1 MSAPQM
7 ILCCSNGH
15 VQPMPNSK
23 FCIYCGEP
31 TQLQSLGPVA
41 SPNSGAYAP
50 PAMAPAAAVP
60 VQPMVMTPTMA
71 VPVQGPRI
79 AAKSSHPGCCS
90 TCGGDGSGLA
100 ANRVVCPE
108 CRWLRP
114 LVPGYQVDAS
124 AFAWAGDAKAMATL
138 RSIKVLTAAAA
149 AVSEKVGR
157 RWIEVTFN
165 GIRLSEK
172 QLPQIYSQAVRAARV
187 LGMPHMPDLYL
198 SGERPWDM
206 LTFGTDRD
214 SFIVIGSAIAAN
226 FNGPDMYFLL
236 ARQLGHCKAG
246 HSLWKTVIR
255 FLLGDQGPQKG
266 VLAGG
271 VLNTML
277 NPTALLSGA
286 IEMPLL
292 GWARQA
298 EITADRAGLLAVGN
312 EEVARR
318 VLMSWS
324 LKSSHLY
331 QQLNMNAW
339 VEQQSLEEDQTL
351 RLSELLT
358 TATPYLGPRLKLL
371 QQYAGSPEL
380 KSYLRIIGDSIRKNQ
395 PVAKPQPTLPTASA
409 RPISRALPTA
419 ANPSST
425 VATNAPV
432 TSTNGGSTGGVS
444 PATADVKNPKLPVTT
459 LKIKCTACGSK
470 LSIPANALNQVDR
483 RPIRCPNAACGAIT
497 LLEKRVQSTSLPAPE
512 TKRQL
517 ETMTHGD

>member
-1 MSAPQM
+1 MSAPQPVP
-7 ILCCSNGH
+7 CCSNGH
-15 VQPMPNSK
+15 VQPIANSK
-23 FCIYCGEP
+23 FCIYCGA
-31 TQLQSLGPVA
+31 PVQWQT
-41 SPNSGAYAP
+41 PSGMPAAP
-50 PAMAPAAAVP
+50 ANGVAMVPQAMAPHAMVP
-60 VQPMVMTPTMA
+60 QANAPQTLGVSGTGTPVM
-71 VPVQGPRI
+71 GPRI
-79 AAKSSHPGCCS
+79 AAKSAAIPGCCN
-90 TCGGDGSGLA
+90 TCGGDGARLPMS
-100 ANRVVCPE
+100 RVVCPE

-165 GIRLSEK
+165 GIRLNEK

-187 LGMPHMPDLYL
+187 LGMSHMPDLYL

-226 FNGPDMYFLL
+226 FTGPDMYFLL

-266 VLAGG
+266 MLAGG

-298 EITADRAGLLAVGN
+298 EITADRAGMLAVGN
-312 EEVARR
+312 QEVARR

-358 TATPYLGPRLKLL
+358 TSTPYLGPRLRLL
-371 QQYAGSPEL
+371 QQYGNSAEL
-380 KSYLRIIGDSIRKNQ
+380 KSYLRIIGESIRKHQPPATPKPPMPPNQ
-395 PVAKPQPTLPTASA
+395 PAPTTQPASTSMPAPAPTQ
-409 RPISRALPTA
+409 RALPA
-419 ANPSST
+419 Q
-425 VATNAPV
+425 ATTLV
-432 TSTNGGSTGGVS
+432 
-444 PATADVKNPKLPVTT
+444 VKTPNRPVTT
-459 LKIKCTACGSK
+459 LKIKCTACGAK
-470 LSIPANALNQVDR
+470 LGIPANALNHVDR
-483 RPIRCPNAACGAIT
+483 RPVRCPNAACGAII
-497 LLEKRVQSTSLPAPE
+497 LIEKRVQSAPLPASP
-512 TKRQL
+512 TNRQL